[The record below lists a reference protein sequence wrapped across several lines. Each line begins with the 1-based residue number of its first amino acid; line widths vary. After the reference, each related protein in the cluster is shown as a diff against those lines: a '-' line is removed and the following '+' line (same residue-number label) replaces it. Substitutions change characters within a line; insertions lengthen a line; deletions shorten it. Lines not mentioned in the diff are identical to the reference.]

1 MGELLLATTALRVNM
16 AQHTRLYCIQIMPR
30 QIPQLP
36 MAVVRMVIR
45 LILAIMHAYLILL
58 AMDIG

>member
-1 MGELLLATTALRVNM
+1 M
-16 AQHTRLYCIQIMPR
+16 
-30 QIPQLP
+30 P

-58 AMDIG
+58 AMDIGQHLTAAA

>member
-16 AQHTRLYCIQIMPR
+16 AQHTGLYCLQIITR
-30 QIPQLP
+30 QITQMP